1 MLKKEPKER
10 PTAQDVLS
18 NPWLIG
24 YTRNTIRDQPIDA
37 EVLMNLGVF
46 NVLTIQAK
54 KKLEKSIFSF
64 ISTQVTTSKDEKKL
78 GDLFRSLDKNGDG
91 ILSKSEIEEGYDA
104 LGIPVSPFINEL
116 MKKLDSNNNGTVD
129 YNEFLVATQD

>member
-46 NVLTIQAK
+46 NVLTI
-54 KKLEKSIFSF
+54 
-64 ISTQVTTSKDEKKL
+64 
-78 GDLFRSLDKNGDG
+78 
-91 ILSKSEIEEGYDA
+91 
-104 LGIPVSPFINEL
+104 
-116 MKKLDSNNNGTVD
+116 
-129 YNEFLVATQD
+129 